1 MRFWTSNRASIG
13 DYRVSWVLK
22 IAPQRHDGRSVDT
35 APLRL
40 EPMTS
45 HEPSA
50 ICSRRGP
57 IRVMGGLVEDRKWPM
72 AAMLAMLIAG
82 VGYMLLWNPWVHHV
96 DSWNTGGDL
105 WGIFRGAHYVGW
117 GFIGGVYT
125 PQNGIITFPGM
136 PILMAPLAIVSGWL
150 HLSESYGAFTLPRPT
165 AALLIQPFELLL
177 ASTAVFACDNLARR
191 LLVTSRRRIALCR
204 GNGKYCLAH
213 GGHLGPR
220 RGRRG
225 HRTRRVGV
233 GRHSRRQVETRRLV
247 ARGWHPRAAPG
258 GLAGSLAHRC
268 HASRAALDGRPAV
281 RSPLSAPG
289 RCGLRRRPWRHVS
302 GARQAADPTGDQSR
316 HAVARLGAVAT
327 VCARSCRGGRPRTRP
342 GPPGAHAHHRRRS
355 DRSVRSR
362 WPGPDDRRGTCHPD
376 RSVCVATATAGDNG
390 ALAGRRGAG
399 LALLLRTGDDSLLP
413 GTTALGRPG
422 VGGVGIRPTVLGC
435 GGDRWRAEH
444 LRLFPSGGLG
454 LVATD
459 GRRVDRSGD
468 AGPTQAMPKLAWP
481 GTRGTRRALSA
492 ARPVARHARQ
502 WCDGTPGGRRRNGS
516 EPAVDPGP
524 RRRDGIG
531 VAGVRGASR
540 SGRRPVDRWSR

>member
-191 LLVTSRRRIALCR
+191 LLVTSRRRIALCAVTASIAWPTAAIW
-204 GNGKYCLAH
+204 GHAEDAVATALAVWA
-213 GGHLGPR
+213 L
-220 RGRRG
+220 
-225 HRTRRVGV
+225 
-233 GRHSRRQVETRRLV
+233 
-247 ARGWHPRAAPG
+247 AAI
-258 GLAGSLAHRC
+258 
-268 HASRAALDGRPAV
+268 LDGRWKRAGWLLGAGILVQPLVALLVPLLIGATPRGQRWMVALRSAVLSVLLVGVAFVGDPGDTFRALVKQPTQPAINHATPWLALAP
-281 RSPLSAPG
+281 SLPSAP
-289 RCGLRRRPWRHVS
+289 
-302 GARQAADPTGDQSR
+302 A
-316 HAVARLGAVAT
+316 HAG
-327 VCARSCRGGRPRTRP
+327 
-342 GPPGAHAHHRRRS
+342 GPPSYPAWATRCSRTSPSPVGPQRS
-355 DRSVRSR
+355 
-362 WPGPDDRRGTCHPD
+362 
-376 RSVCVATATAGDNG
+376 
-390 ALAGRRGAG
+390 
-399 LALLLRTGDDSLLP
+399 
-413 GTTALGRPG
+413 
-422 VGGVGIRPTVLGC
+422 
-435 GGDRWRAEH
+435 
-444 LRLFPSGGLG
+444 
-454 LVATD
+454 
-459 GRRVDRSGD
+459 
-468 AGPTQAMPKLAWP
+468 
-481 GTRGTRRALSA
+481 
-492 ARPVARHARQ
+492 
-502 WCDGTPGGRRRNGS
+502 
-516 EPAVDPGP
+516 
-524 RRRDGIG
+524 
-531 VAGVRGASR
+531 
-540 SGRRPVDRWSR
+540 